1 MKFRTDF
8 VTNSSDSSFL
18 TFNIQNKKL
27 FDFLESLGIKVEG
40 SKDGELTDRMIITL
54 PSGERTGIDGVNN
67 WLYPYVTDCNSI
79 SAWIV
84 SMILWEVED

>member
-54 PSGERTGIDGVNN
+54 PSGERRVDNIVNGNEDITERGQDELQRVHEKDGC
-67 WLYPYVTDCNSI
+67 Y
-79 SAWIV
+79 
-84 SMILWEVED
+84 